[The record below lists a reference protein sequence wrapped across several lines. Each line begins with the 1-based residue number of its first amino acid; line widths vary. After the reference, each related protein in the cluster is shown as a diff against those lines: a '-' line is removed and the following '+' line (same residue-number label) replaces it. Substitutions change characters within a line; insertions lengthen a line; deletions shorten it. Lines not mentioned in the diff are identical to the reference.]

1 MVSSKA
7 PTVAQYLEHLPPDRR
22 AVMAAVRAVVRRHLP
37 KGYKELM
44 SWGMISYELPLAQY
58 PNTYNK
64 RPLCFAGLAAQ
75 KNHYALYLTSAYQ
88 DGAQRKK
95 LEAAFKRAGKKLDMG
110 KSCLRF
116 RTLDDLDLD
125 AVADVVAST
134 PPKKL
139 IAMYEKA
146 RAK

>member
-1 MVSSKA
+1 MSSKA
-7 PTVAQYLEHLPPDRR
+7 PTIAQYLEQLPPDRR
-22 AVMAAVRAVVRRHLP
+22 AIMAAVRADVRRHLP
-37 KGYKELM
+37 KGYQELM

-88 DGAQRKK
+88 KGEDRKK
-95 LEAAFKRAGKKLDMG
+95 LEAAFKRAGRKFDMG

-125 AVADVVAST
+125 AVADAAAST
-134 PPKKL
+134 PPEKL
-139 IAMYEKA
+139 IALYEQG